1 MENEEMVVKCE
12 IELDRIFF
20 PKGKT
25 TVPSGEY
32 AIFSAIITKSIENC
46 GNLHGR
52 IKLKGNVS
60 ELNYCESYNVTC
72 RLADQNAKYGDTY
85 EILFMNRIVDLKDEI
100 KQRNFLMSIL
110 NENTVQRL
118 FEMYGDKVIELLDN
132 KDIDS
137 LSKVKG
143 VGVKSAMKLIEKYE
157 SCKDYGEV
165 YAELGH
171 LGLSKTLIKRL
182 VDYYKSPDTLI
193 DVIKTNPYVLVEVDS
208 IGFKKADEIA
218 AKCGITGNN
227 PNRVKGC
234 IIYILTTN
242 GASGRSYLHYAELLQ
257 NINSY
262 IGYVDEDVI
271 NQVAQNLIEEKL
283 VHVSQDGQF
292 IGLSKFHDLEK
303 NIAIELK
310 RLLTAD
316 SRVNID
322 EVEESIKRTEEE
334 QGFEFT
340 EEQRDAVR
348 LFAQNNIIAMT
359 GGAGC
364 VDCDTE
370 FFTGTGWKRIAD
382 YQEGDKVL
390 QYNENGTAELVYPM
404 DYIKQPS
411 EYLWHFETKYGINQC
426 LSDNHT
432 VVYETSKKNLY
443 KKTFKEVRESHE
455 RTSKGFSGKFYTT
468 FKYSGK
474 GINLTDDEIKLMC
487 AVICDGYFP
496 KDRVNNKCYINL
508 KKQRKKDEL
517 EKLLKQIKIEYT
529 INKGDE
535 GYSKYYFEAPLK
547 IKEFTSDWYNCTSE
561 QLNIITD
568 NILKWDGSTYGGR
581 MSFSTC
587 NKNTADFIQFAFSS
601 QNMRCKLN
609 TYDRVG
615 EIRKSQ
621 DGKEYIRKSIE
632 YTLTISNKTK
642 PTIGGFHKDDPNKTK
657 IEKYK
662 TKDGYEYCFTVPS
675 HMLVLRRGG
684 CIFITGNCGKS
695 TTARGMYNLTR
706 YNYHSE
712 GTCLAGKAALVLQES
727 TGMQSSTIHRLLKYQ
742 NGKFLYNKD
751 CKMDLDVLF
760 IDESSM
766 VNGELMLSILQSLP
780 DGSKIVFIGDV
791 QQLTPIGSCQVFY
804 DLLNSSLVPK
814 ALLTKPHRQALK
826 SGIITT
832 SLSVIN
838 QEQIFDSSFEGF
850 QTRGELNDMDLLIYK
865 DKTGKVDEVV
875 NIYMKYLKEAD
886 DIMDVEIVTPMKLRG
901 DLSVYNLNTL
911 IQSKINP
918 INPKRK
924 HIVNSLD
931 KDHTYTIQVGDKVMN
946 TTNKYDVPLANET
959 TIDEFGF
966 EHVKKTDVFN
976 GNFGVVKDI
985 DDGFITID
993 FVGIGEV
1000 IFDAKDS
1007 KSLWLGYACTIS
1019 KSQGSGFAYT
1029 IVTIDSSAYIML
1041 NAELL
1046 YTGITRAKK
1055 RCALVGENKAI
1066 RQAIKKRETKTKQT
1080 YLGYLLMEN

>member
-118 FEMYGDKVIELLDN
+118 FDMYGDKVIELLDN

-218 AKCGITGNN
+218 SKCGITGNN

-257 NINSY
+257 NINNY

-310 RLLTAD
+310 RLLTAEN
-316 SRVNID
+316 RV
-322 EVEESIKRTEEE
+322 EVEDIENIIKETEKE

-340 EEQRDAVR
+340 EEQRDAIR
-348 LFAQNNIIAMT
+348 LFNGNNVMVMT
-359 GGAGC
+359 GGAG
-364 VDCDTE
+364 V
-370 FFTGTGWKRIAD
+370 
-382 YQEGDKVL
+382 
-390 QYNENGTAELVYPM
+390 
-404 DYIKQPS
+404 
-411 EYLWHFETKYGINQC
+411 
-426 LSDNHT
+426 
-432 VVYETSKKNLY
+432 
-443 KKTFKEVRESHE
+443 
-455 RTSKGFSGKFYTT
+455 
-468 FKYSGK
+468 
-474 GINLTDDEIKLMC
+474 
-487 AVICDGYFP
+487 
-496 KDRVNNKCYINL
+496 
-508 KKQRKKDEL
+508 
-517 EKLLKQIKIEYT
+517 
-529 INKGDE
+529 
-535 GYSKYYFEAPLK
+535 
-547 IKEFTSDWYNCTSE
+547 
-561 QLNIITD
+561 
-568 NILKWDGSTYGGR
+568 
-581 MSFSTC
+581 
-587 NKNTADFIQFAFSS
+587 
-601 QNMRCKLN
+601 
-609 TYDRVG
+609 
-615 EIRKSQ
+615 
-621 DGKEYIRKSIE
+621 
-632 YTLTISNKTK
+632 
-642 PTIGGFHKDDPNKTK
+642 
-657 IEKYK
+657 
-662 TKDGYEYCFTVPS
+662 
-675 HMLVLRRGG
+675 
-684 CIFITGNCGKS
+684 GKS
-695 TTARGMYNLTR
+695 STVRGMYNLVKDN
-706 YNYHSE
+706 YNAI
-712 GTCLAGKAALVLQES
+712 GVALAGKAALVLQES
-727 TGMQSSTIHRLLKYQ
+727 TGMETSTIHRLLKYQ

-751 CKMDLDVLF
+751 YKLDIDAIF
-760 IDESSM
+760 IDEASM
-766 VNGELMLSILQSLP
+766 INGELMLSLLEAIP
-780 DGSKIVFIGDV
+780 DGAKVMFSGDV

-804 DLLNSSLVPK
+804 DLLNSKLIPK
-814 ALLTKPHRQALK
+814 AWLTKPHRQALK

-832 SLSVIN
+832 SMSAI
-838 QEQIFDSSFEGF
+838 QQKQIFDTSFEGL

-875 NIYMKYLKEAD
+875 NIYMKYYKECQ
-886 DIMDVEIVTPMKLRG
+886 DIMDIEIVTPMKLRG

-931 KDHTYTIQVGDKVMN
+931 KDHAYTIQVGDKVMN
-946 TTNKYDVPLANET
+946 TANKYDVPLANST

-966 EHVKKTDVFN
+966 EHVERTDVFN
-976 GNFGVVKDI
+976 GNFGIVKDI
-985 DDGFITID
+985 DDGFVTID

-1000 IFDAKDS
+1000 IFDTKDS
-1007 KSLWLGYACTIS
+1007 KSLWLGYASTIS

-1080 YLGYLLMEN
+1080 YLGYLLMENS

>member
-218 AKCGITGNN
+218 SKCGITGNN

-257 NINSY
+257 NINNY

-271 NQVAQNLIEEKL
+271 NQVARDLIEEKL

-292 IGLSKFHDLEK
+292 IGLTKFHDLEK

-310 RLLTAD
+310 RLLTAE

-322 EVEESIKRTEEE
+322 EVEENIKLTEEE

-340 EEQRDAVR
+340 EEQKDAIR
-348 LFAQNNIIAMT
+348 LFAKNNIIAMT
-359 GGAGC
+359 GGAG
-364 VDCDTE
+364 
-370 FFTGTGWKRIAD
+370 
-382 YQEGDKVL
+382 
-390 QYNENGTAELVYPM
+390 
-404 DYIKQPS
+404 
-411 EYLWHFETKYGINQC
+411 
-426 LSDNHT
+426 
-432 VVYETSKKNLY
+432 
-443 KKTFKEVRESHE
+443 
-455 RTSKGFSGKFYTT
+455 
-468 FKYSGK
+468 
-474 GINLTDDEIKLMC
+474 
-487 AVICDGYFP
+487 
-496 KDRVNNKCYINL
+496 
-508 KKQRKKDEL
+508 
-517 EKLLKQIKIEYT
+517 
-529 INKGDE
+529 
-535 GYSKYYFEAPLK
+535 
-547 IKEFTSDWYNCTSE
+547 
-561 QLNIITD
+561 
-568 NILKWDGSTYGGR
+568 
-581 MSFSTC
+581 
-587 NKNTADFIQFAFSS
+587 
-601 QNMRCKLN
+601 
-609 TYDRVG
+609 
-615 EIRKSQ
+615 
-621 DGKEYIRKSIE
+621 
-632 YTLTISNKTK
+632 
-642 PTIGGFHKDDPNKTK
+642 
-657 IEKYK
+657 
-662 TKDGYEYCFTVPS
+662 
-675 HMLVLRRGG
+675 
-684 CIFITGNCGKS
+684 CGKS
-695 TTARGMYNLTR
+695 TTARGMYNLVK

-727 TGMQSSTIHRLLKYQ
+727 TDMQSSTIHRLLKYQ

-832 SLSVIN
+832 SMSVIN

-875 NIYMKYLKEAD
+875 NLYMKYLKEVE

-911 IQSKINP
+911 IQSKVNP

-924 HIVNSLD
+924 HIINSLD
-931 KDHTYTIQVGDKVMN
+931 KDHAYTIQVGDKVMN
-946 TTNKYDVPLANET
+946 TANKYDVPLANET

-1000 IFDAKDS
+1000 IFDTKDS

-1041 NAELL
+1041 NAELV

-1080 YLGYLLMEN
+1080 YLGYLLMENS

>member
-1 MENEEMVVKCE
+1 MNMENEEILVKCE

-46 GNLHGR
+46 ENLHGR

-118 FEMYGDKVIELLDN
+118 FDMYGDKVIELLDN

-143 VGVKSAMKLIEKYE
+143 IGVKSAMKLIEKYE

-182 VDYYKSPDTLI
+182 VDYYKSPDTLV

-257 NINSY
+257 NINTY
-262 IGYVDEDVI
+262 IGYVDEEVI

-310 RLLTAD
+310 RLLTAE

-322 EVEESIKRTEEE
+322 EVEENIKVTEEE

-340 EEQRDAVR
+340 EEQKDAIR
-348 LFAQNNIIAMT
+348 LFAKNNIIAMT
-359 GGAGC
+359 GGAG
-364 VDCDTE
+364 
-370 FFTGTGWKRIAD
+370 
-382 YQEGDKVL
+382 
-390 QYNENGTAELVYPM
+390 
-404 DYIKQPS
+404 
-411 EYLWHFETKYGINQC
+411 
-426 LSDNHT
+426 
-432 VVYETSKKNLY
+432 
-443 KKTFKEVRESHE
+443 
-455 RTSKGFSGKFYTT
+455 
-468 FKYSGK
+468 
-474 GINLTDDEIKLMC
+474 
-487 AVICDGYFP
+487 
-496 KDRVNNKCYINL
+496 
-508 KKQRKKDEL
+508 
-517 EKLLKQIKIEYT
+517 
-529 INKGDE
+529 
-535 GYSKYYFEAPLK
+535 
-547 IKEFTSDWYNCTSE
+547 
-561 QLNIITD
+561 
-568 NILKWDGSTYGGR
+568 
-581 MSFSTC
+581 
-587 NKNTADFIQFAFSS
+587 
-601 QNMRCKLN
+601 
-609 TYDRVG
+609 
-615 EIRKSQ
+615 
-621 DGKEYIRKSIE
+621 
-632 YTLTISNKTK
+632 
-642 PTIGGFHKDDPNKTK
+642 
-657 IEKYK
+657 
-662 TKDGYEYCFTVPS
+662 
-675 HMLVLRRGG
+675 
-684 CIFITGNCGKS
+684 CGKS
-695 TTARGMYNLTR
+695 TTARGMYNLAK

-712 GTCLAGKAALVLQES
+712 GSALSGKAALVLQES

-751 CKMDLDVLF
+751 YKMDIDVLF

-832 SLSVIN
+832 SMSVIN

-875 NIYMKYLKEAD
+875 NLYMKYLKEAE

-911 IQSKINP
+911 IQSKVNP

-1000 IFDAKDS
+1000 IFDTKDS

>member
-1 MENEEMVVKCE
+1 MENEEILVKCE

-46 GNLHGR
+46 ENLHGR

-132 KDIDS
+132 KDIDA

-182 VDYYKSPDTLI
+182 VDYYKSPDTLV

-271 NQVAQNLIEEKL
+271 NQVAQSLIQEKL
-283 VHVSQDGQF
+283 VYVSNDGQF

-310 RLLTAD
+310 RLLTAE

-364 VDCDTE
+364 
-370 FFTGTGWKRIAD
+370 
-382 YQEGDKVL
+382 
-390 QYNENGTAELVYPM
+390 
-404 DYIKQPS
+404 
-411 EYLWHFETKYGINQC
+411 
-426 LSDNHT
+426 
-432 VVYETSKKNLY
+432 
-443 KKTFKEVRESHE
+443 
-455 RTSKGFSGKFYTT
+455 
-468 FKYSGK
+468 
-474 GINLTDDEIKLMC
+474 
-487 AVICDGYFP
+487 
-496 KDRVNNKCYINL
+496 
-508 KKQRKKDEL
+508 
-517 EKLLKQIKIEYT
+517 
-529 INKGDE
+529 
-535 GYSKYYFEAPLK
+535 
-547 IKEFTSDWYNCTSE
+547 
-561 QLNIITD
+561 
-568 NILKWDGSTYGGR
+568 
-581 MSFSTC
+581 
-587 NKNTADFIQFAFSS
+587 
-601 QNMRCKLN
+601 
-609 TYDRVG
+609 
-615 EIRKSQ
+615 
-621 DGKEYIRKSIE
+621 
-632 YTLTISNKTK
+632 
-642 PTIGGFHKDDPNKTK
+642 
-657 IEKYK
+657 
-662 TKDGYEYCFTVPS
+662 
-675 HMLVLRRGG
+675 
-684 CIFITGNCGKS
+684 GKS
-695 TTARGMYNLTR
+695 TTARGMYNLVKH
-706 YNYHSE
+706 NYHSE

-766 VNGELMLSILQSLP
+766 INGELMLSLLETLP

-832 SLSVIN
+832 SMSVIN

-875 NIYMKYLKEAD
+875 NLYMKYLKEAD

-911 IQSKINP
+911 IQSKVNP
-918 INPKRK
+918 INSKRK
-924 HIVNSLD
+924 HIINSLD

-959 TIDEFGF
+959 IIDDFGF

-1000 IFDAKDS
+1000 IFETKDS

-1080 YLGYLLMEN
+1080 YLGYLLMENS

>member
-46 GNLHGR
+46 ENLHGR

-218 AKCGITGNN
+218 SKCGITGNN

-257 NINSY
+257 NINNY

-303 NIAIELK
+303 NIAKELK
-310 RLLTAD
+310 RLLTAE

-322 EVEESIKRTEEE
+322 EVEENIKVTEEE

-340 EEQRDAVR
+340 EEQKDAIR
-348 LFAQNNIIAMT
+348 LFAKNNIIAMT
-359 GGAGC
+359 GGAG
-364 VDCDTE
+364 
-370 FFTGTGWKRIAD
+370 
-382 YQEGDKVL
+382 
-390 QYNENGTAELVYPM
+390 
-404 DYIKQPS
+404 
-411 EYLWHFETKYGINQC
+411 
-426 LSDNHT
+426 
-432 VVYETSKKNLY
+432 
-443 KKTFKEVRESHE
+443 
-455 RTSKGFSGKFYTT
+455 
-468 FKYSGK
+468 
-474 GINLTDDEIKLMC
+474 
-487 AVICDGYFP
+487 
-496 KDRVNNKCYINL
+496 
-508 KKQRKKDEL
+508 
-517 EKLLKQIKIEYT
+517 
-529 INKGDE
+529 
-535 GYSKYYFEAPLK
+535 
-547 IKEFTSDWYNCTSE
+547 
-561 QLNIITD
+561 
-568 NILKWDGSTYGGR
+568 
-581 MSFSTC
+581 
-587 NKNTADFIQFAFSS
+587 
-601 QNMRCKLN
+601 
-609 TYDRVG
+609 
-615 EIRKSQ
+615 
-621 DGKEYIRKSIE
+621 
-632 YTLTISNKTK
+632 
-642 PTIGGFHKDDPNKTK
+642 
-657 IEKYK
+657 
-662 TKDGYEYCFTVPS
+662 
-675 HMLVLRRGG
+675 
-684 CIFITGNCGKS
+684 CGKS
-695 TTARGMYNLTR
+695 TTARGMYNLVK

-727 TGMQSSTIHRLLKYQ
+727 TDMQSSTIHRLLKYQ

-751 CKMDLDVLF
+751 CKLDLDVLF

-850 QTRGELNDMDLLIYK
+850 QTRG
-865 DKTGKVDEVV
+865 
-875 NIYMKYLKEAD
+875 
-886 DIMDVEIVTPMKLRG
+886 
-901 DLSVYNLNTL
+901 
-911 IQSKINP
+911 
-918 INPKRK
+918 
-924 HIVNSLD
+924 
-931 KDHTYTIQVGDKVMN
+931 
-946 TTNKYDVPLANET
+946 
-959 TIDEFGF
+959 
-966 EHVKKTDVFN
+966 
-976 GNFGVVKDI
+976 
-985 DDGFITID
+985 
-993 FVGIGEV
+993 
-1000 IFDAKDS
+1000 
-1007 KSLWLGYACTIS
+1007 
-1019 KSQGSGFAYT
+1019 
-1029 IVTIDSSAYIML
+1029 
-1041 NAELL
+1041 
-1046 YTGITRAKK
+1046 
-1055 RCALVGENKAI
+1055 
-1066 RQAIKKRETKTKQT
+1066 
-1080 YLGYLLMEN
+1080 

>member
-1 MENEEMVVKCE
+1 MENEEILVKCE

-46 GNLHGR
+46 ENLHGR

-182 VDYYKSPDTLI
+182 VDYYKSPDTLV

-340 EEQRDAVR
+340 EEQKDAIR
-348 LFAQNNIIAMT
+348 LFAKNNIIAMT
-359 GGAGC
+359 GAAG
-364 VDCDTE
+364 
-370 FFTGTGWKRIAD
+370 
-382 YQEGDKVL
+382 
-390 QYNENGTAELVYPM
+390 
-404 DYIKQPS
+404 
-411 EYLWHFETKYGINQC
+411 
-426 LSDNHT
+426 
-432 VVYETSKKNLY
+432 
-443 KKTFKEVRESHE
+443 
-455 RTSKGFSGKFYTT
+455 
-468 FKYSGK
+468 
-474 GINLTDDEIKLMC
+474 
-487 AVICDGYFP
+487 
-496 KDRVNNKCYINL
+496 
-508 KKQRKKDEL
+508 
-517 EKLLKQIKIEYT
+517 
-529 INKGDE
+529 
-535 GYSKYYFEAPLK
+535 
-547 IKEFTSDWYNCTSE
+547 
-561 QLNIITD
+561 
-568 NILKWDGSTYGGR
+568 
-581 MSFSTC
+581 
-587 NKNTADFIQFAFSS
+587 
-601 QNMRCKLN
+601 
-609 TYDRVG
+609 
-615 EIRKSQ
+615 
-621 DGKEYIRKSIE
+621 
-632 YTLTISNKTK
+632 
-642 PTIGGFHKDDPNKTK
+642 
-657 IEKYK
+657 
-662 TKDGYEYCFTVPS
+662 
-675 HMLVLRRGG
+675 
-684 CIFITGNCGKS
+684 CGKS
-695 TTARGMYNLTR
+695 TTARGMYNLAK

-751 CKMDLDVLF
+751 CKMDIDVLF

-766 VNGELMLSILQSLP
+766 VNGELMLSLLESLP

-832 SLSVIN
+832 SMGVIN

-875 NIYMKYLKEAD
+875 NLYMKYLKEAD

-911 IQSKINP
+911 IQSKVNP

>member
-218 AKCGITGNN
+218 SKCGITGNN

-257 NINSY
+257 NINNY

-310 RLLTAD
+310 RLLTAE

-322 EVEESIKRTEEE
+322 EVEENIKVTEEE

-340 EEQRDAVR
+340 EEQKDAIR
-348 LFAQNNIIAMT
+348 LFAKNNIIAMT

-382 YQEGDKVL
+382 YKEGDKVL
-390 QYNENGTAELVYPM
+390 QYNENGTAELVDPLA
-404 DYIKQPS
+404 YIKQPS
-411 EYLWHFETKYGINQC
+411 EYLWNIDTFTMNQC
-426 LSDNHT
+426 ISDNHT
-432 VVYETSKKNLY
+432 VVYRCDGELKKV
-443 KKTFKEVRESHE
+443 KFKDFEM
-455 RTSKGFSGKFYTT
+455 GKIITT
-468 FKYSGK
+468 FKYDNIGADVDLFDISRI
-474 GINLTDDEIKLMC
+474 INSDEFNKKLWDCDREQLEYISCRLPLCFAVKNKEC
-487 AVICDGYFP
+487 ADFLQFVISSTGSRC
-496 KDRVNNKCYINL
+496 KMRVDENGEYELYINSYSTDVPIHRNYCNL
-508 KKQRKKDEL
+508 K
-517 EKLLKQIKIEYT
+517 
-529 INKGDE
+529 
-535 GYSKYYFEAPLK
+535 
-547 IKEFTSDWYNCTSE
+547 
-561 QLNIITD
+561 
-568 NILKWDGSTYGGR
+568 
-581 MSFSTC
+581 
-587 NKNTADFIQFAFSS
+587 
-601 QNMRCKLN
+601 
-609 TYDRVG
+609 
-615 EIRKSQ
+615 
-621 DGKEYIRKSIE
+621 
-632 YTLTISNKTK
+632 
-642 PTIGGFHKDDPNKTK
+642 
-657 IEKYK
+657 KYK

-727 TGMQSSTIHRLLKYQ
+727 TDMQSSTIHRLLKYQ

-780 DGSKIVFIGDV
+780 DGSKVVFIGDV

-946 TTNKYDVPLANET
+946 TANKYDVPLANET

-966 EHVKKTDVFN
+966 EHVKKTDIFN

-1000 IFDAKDS
+1000 IFDTKDS

-1080 YLGYLLMEN
+1080 YLGYLLMENS